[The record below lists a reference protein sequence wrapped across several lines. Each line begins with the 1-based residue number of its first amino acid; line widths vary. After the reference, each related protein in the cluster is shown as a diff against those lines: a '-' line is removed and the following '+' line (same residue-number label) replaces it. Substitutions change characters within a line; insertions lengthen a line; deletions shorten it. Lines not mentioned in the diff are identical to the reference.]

1 MDYCCGNNC
10 YNFWV
15 DPTQYGRPAQ
25 LFWISVFFDM
35 LHTYI
40 QVYYVVGKT
49 QHITRVKIVKNRLK
63 LQTIKI

>member
-1 MDYCCGNNC
+1 MPECQTLKIYS
-10 YNFWV
+10 
-15 DPTQYGRPAQ
+15 RPGWQ
-25 LFWISVFFDM
+25 SVTTY

-63 LQTIKI
+63 IVNTCLFDTSAI